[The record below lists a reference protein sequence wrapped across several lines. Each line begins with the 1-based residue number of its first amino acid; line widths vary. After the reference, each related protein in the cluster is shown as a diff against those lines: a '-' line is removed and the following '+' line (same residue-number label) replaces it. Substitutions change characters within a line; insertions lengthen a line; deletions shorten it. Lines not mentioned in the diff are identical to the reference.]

1 MGTNTESTGSIP
13 ENTPYGKVMGIVKDR
28 DQLLAVSQALTKLG
42 IDDIKVLD
50 GSAGVYFLD
59 GEQDAVSATFLGD
72 MESEMVKR
80 YVEAVKNGLIA
91 FAAVVEPGKAEQAA
105 KVVKALGATEI
116 VHFGSWVITNY

>member
-1 MGTNTESTGSIP
+1 MQTNTESAGSIP
-13 ENTPYGKVMGIVKDR
+13 ENSPYGKVMGIVENR
-28 DQLLAVSQALTKLG
+28 EQLLAVTQAMTKLG
-42 IDDIKVLD
+42 VDDVKILD

-59 GEQDAVSATFLGD
+59 GEQDAVADTFMGD

-91 FAAVVEPGKAEQAA
+91 FAAVVDSEKAEQAA
-105 KVVKALGATEI
+105 KVVKALGATEV